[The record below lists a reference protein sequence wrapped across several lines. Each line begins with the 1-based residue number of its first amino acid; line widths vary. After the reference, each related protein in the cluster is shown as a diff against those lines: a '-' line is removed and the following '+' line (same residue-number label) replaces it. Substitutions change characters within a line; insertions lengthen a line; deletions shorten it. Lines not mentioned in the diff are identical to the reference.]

1 MMDKT
6 TIELFTKE
14 HFRQLIVLMLS
25 VVSFVSAYSYKFSY
39 DFHNTPLSEALAKIG
54 KDHTDITLLFIYSEL
69 DDYHTSARI
78 RTDKAYDAVRQL
90 IGLNPVSVIEKKG
103 NIFVEAFQHGKFHFK
118 GRIVGSDGE
127 PVVAATIFLLSPK
140 DSTVLTYGISNE
152 TGHFSIPCDKKN
164 VIGKISCLGY
174 KTVFERFSKFSVG
187 SIIMP
192 QQVIA
197 LGQLNVEADDAYL
210 NMDKSVYVPNYRQK
224 NAAQSGVMLLG
235 LMAIPQID
243 VDLSSLS
250 VKTMGGQN
258 ITIFIDCNEATRQD
272 LEGMR
277 TQDVKRVEFYTHPI
291 DDRFKGAQYAINF
304 VMQKYEY
311 GGYTKLRA
319 EKQACVNKTE
329 ASIYSKIAHKKM
341 IFDIYADESYLT
353 DRHSGIDK
361 SEAFRFPDLYG
372 EGPAEINRHSSTE
385 SSRFRNNINTIAFR
399 ALYSSTGIQVSNR
412 VGLNIS
418 NTPVNDNY
426 NAVTYDPEIIKNDIS
441 SQKLSSRNVTA
452 SYNGDLFYS
461 FSPRSTFQTYITFNC
476 GHNTSDSYYVSSD
489 NFSITNNAMEKSYDL
504 HINPRYSYQVNA
516 HNRLMAYG
524 SAVWMHNL
532 IDYSGSSSS
541 TQKYNVQAYFIGLHY
556 DYISSKLQAGGE
568 FGWVWE
574 MNRISSNNSSEKFP
588 QINVY
593 ANYMPANRHM
603 LSLSWNYGKD
613 VPDASQKSPN
623 MLRQDELM
631 WYTGTPDLKDYKY
644 MNSTLNYTWLPNN
657 RWQMSAT
664 GGFFNFDDRCVTIYT
679 PTAPDGTMLRKYV
692 NGGNYH
698 VWMFNINATAKF
710 FDGRLIL
717 SLIPQYWIYR
727 TSGAYSYSIED
738 FIGRVQASY
747 YLNNFY
753 FVGSYSSRRK
763 HPATQAEYRET
774 IPEQY
779 QLQVGWGNGAFN
791 VNATAYNFLRKS
803 WVSGVQTL
811 RSEFYDYTRTI
822 FSPAAHMRFSI
833 SATYTF
839 GYGKKVERNNEVDK
853 GEFSGSAILK

>member
-1 MMDKT
+1 MKAL
-6 TIELFTKE
+6 IIHLFA
-14 HFRQLIVLMLS
+14 LLS
-25 VVSFVSAYSYKFSY
+25 FILANAYRFSY
-39 DFHNTPLSEALAKIG
+39 DFNNTPLSEALARIG
-54 KDHTDITLLFIYSEL
+54 KEKTDVDLSFIYAEL
-69 DDYHTSARI
+69 DSYRTSAHI
-78 RTDKAYDAVRQL
+78 RTDNAYDAVRQL
-90 IGLNPVSVIEKKG
+90 IGLNPVSVIKKKG
-103 NIFVEAFQHGKFHFK
+103 TIFIEALQHGKYLYSGK
-118 GRIVGSDGE
+118 IIGTDNE

-140 DSTVLTYGISNE
+140 DSTVLTYGISSE
-152 TGHFSIPCDKKN
+152 SGSFSIPCDRKD
-164 VIGKISCLGY
+164 VIGKVSSLGY
-174 KTVFERFSKFSVG
+174 KTIFKRFLQFSVG
-187 SIIMP
+187 TIVMP
-192 QQVIA
+192 EKVIA
-197 LGQLNVEADDAYL
+197 LRQLNVKADDAYL
-210 NMDKSVYVPNYRQK
+210 NIDKSVFIPNYRQK
-224 NAAQSGVMLLG
+224 NASQSGVMLLG

-258 ITIFIDCNEATRQD
+258 VTIFIDYNEATRQD

-277 TQDVKRVEFYTHPI
+277 TQDVKRVEFYTHPM
-291 DDRFKGAQYAINF
+291 DDRFKGVQYAINF
-304 VMQKYEY
+304 VMQQYEY
-311 GGYTKLRA
+311 GGYTKLKA
-319 EKQACVNKTE
+319 EKQLCVNKTE
-329 ASIYSKIAHKKM
+329 ASVYSKVAHRKM
-341 IFDIYADESYLT
+341 IYDIYADESYLT
-353 DRHSGIDK
+353 DRHSGSDK
-361 SEAFRFPDLYG
+361 SEVFRFPDLYG
-372 EGPAEINRHSSTE
+372 EGPADINRHSSTE
-385 SSRFRNNINTIAFR
+385 SSRFRNNINNIAFR

-426 NAVTYDPEIIKNDIS
+426 NALTYDPEIIKNDAS
-441 SQKLSSRNVTA
+441 SQKLSSKNLTA
-452 SYNGDLFYS
+452 SYNGDFFYS
-461 FSPRSTFQTYITFNC
+461 FSPKSSFQAYVTYNY
-476 GHNTSDSYYVSSD
+476 GHNISDSYYESAD
-489 NFSITNNAMEKSYDL
+489 MFSITNNAVENLHDI
-504 HINPRYSYQVNA
+504 HINPRFSYQLNG

-556 DYISSKLQAGGE
+556 DYISSRLQAGGE
-568 FGWVWE
+568 FGWAWE
-574 MNRISSNNSSEKFP
+574 MNRISSNNSSDRFP

-631 WYTGTPDLKDYKY
+631 WYTGTPNLKDYKY
-644 MNSTLNYTWLPNN
+644 MNSTLNYTWLPDN

-664 GGFFNFDDRCVTIYT
+664 SGFFNFDDRCVTIYT

-774 IPEQY
+774 VPEQY

-791 VNATAYNFLRKS
+791 VNATAYNFLRRS
-803 WVSGVQTL
+803 WVSGMQTL
-811 RSEFYDYTRTI
+811 RSDFYDYTRTV

-839 GYGKKVERNNEVDK
+839 GYGKKVDRNNEVDK
-853 GEFSGSAILK
+853 GAFSGSAILK